1 MAIGMVNN
9 EMTKLLKQVETLS
22 TENKILRSHDRT
34 TDKEGQSQNSVWL
47 QGQLKDFKAQIFDLR
62 H

>member
-47 QGQLKDFKAQIFDLR
+47 QGQLKDFKA
-62 H
+62 